1 MKTLKI
7 KVILVLALIL
17 VQEAIKMRMN
27 LVLEMIIMRVF
38 GLIQPSALLRD
49 ALNTIL
55 PRKERD
61 VSDKGNSFI
70 HFVPIVLFNS
80 IVLIQFVLF
89 NLYRLFYSIC
99 TDYFIQFL
107 PIILF
112 NLYRLICFEPC
123 IRLSTSL
130 HVNIL
135 F

>member
-7 KVILVLALIL
+7 KVISVLALIL

-70 HFVPIVLFNS
+70 QFVPIVLFNS

-89 NLYRLFYSIC
+89 NSIVL
-99 TDYFIQFL
+99 IQFV
-107 PIILF
+107 LF
-112 NLYRLICFEPC
+112 NTLVHAWFDFHLTC
-123 IRLSTSL
+123 IDC
-130 HVNIL
+130 
-135 F
+135 

>member
-38 GLIQPSALLRD
+38 GLIQPSALLGD

-70 HFVPIVLFNS
+70 HFVPIVLFN
-80 IVLIQFVLF
+80 
-89 NLYRLFYSIC
+89 LYRLFYSIC
-99 TDYFIQFL
+99 TDYFIQFV

-112 NLYRLICFEPC
+112 NLYRLIC
-123 IRLSTSL
+123 
-130 HVNIL
+130 
-135 F
+135 